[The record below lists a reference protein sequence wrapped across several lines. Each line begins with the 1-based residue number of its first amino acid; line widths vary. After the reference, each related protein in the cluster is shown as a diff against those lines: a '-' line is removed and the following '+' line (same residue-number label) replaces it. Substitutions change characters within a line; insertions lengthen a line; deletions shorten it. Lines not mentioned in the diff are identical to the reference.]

1 MGIARAALAV
11 LEIIFQVAIRFR
23 HFLQIRHRGWGQQR
37 ASQVRMHNDPG
48 GAGCL
53 GAYCIASTNK
63 IPTALPYFLAA
74 CFLTSG
80 MTYFPNISIDD
91 ITLSCGIVSVAIRN
105 CNSSTPTD
113 S

>member
-1 MGIARAALAV
+1 MCGIVSHLVCVLAGA
-11 LEIIFQVAIRFR
+11 QGRGVA
-23 HFLQIRHRGWGQQR
+23 H
-37 ASQVRMHNDPG
+37 ASAPW

-80 MTYFPNISIDD
+80 MTYLPNISIDD
-91 ITLSCGIVSVAIRN
+91 FTWSFRYGRSGPKNVFKDLAASSRASLLSG
-105 CNSSTPTD
+105 PQ
-113 S
+113 

>member
-1 MGIARAALAV
+1 MCGIVSHLVCVLAGA
-11 LEIIFQVAIRFR
+11 QGRGVA
-23 HFLQIRHRGWGQQR
+23 H
-37 ASQVRMHNDPG
+37 ASAPW

-53 GAYCIASTNK
+53 GAYCIASTHK

-80 MTYFPNISIDD
+80 MTYLPNISIDD

-113 S
+113 SCRLIALRQLSG